1 MLKLAVL
8 SPEERV
14 YFIEIHSSELLQ
26 WLFSLWRIC
35 RALRELWIRI
45 YIVYN
50 CSIFH
55 DKVST
60 RLFREEVAGVKV
72 RAQSLWL
79 NCQFNFNDKCGQG
92 AETVVPASPSL
103 QQLRWPRERPVT
115 LSAPLELL
123 SDQQIRLWLY
133 WEALCSGTSAG
144 RACKRRGTSQWN
156 PAKEKKKAT
165 KTTLY
170 APSLAPSS
178 WKIQLATS
186 WCPAVINSSQA
197 TGSFSADLK
206 RALVYVTLKGHA
218 ITFKIA
224 CQWNLMASL
233 RKFTSNTCP
242 LESVN
247 TFFLQVFVFKG
258 QIKKETF

>member
-8 SPEERV
+8 SAEERV

-35 RALRELWIRI
+35 RALRELWIWM

-50 CSIFH
+50 RSIFH
-55 DKVST
+55 NKIST

-92 AETVVPASPSL
+92 AETAVPASPSL

-123 SDQQIRLWLY
+123 SDQQIRLWPC
-133 WEALCSGTSAG
+133 ARGTSAG
-144 RACKRRGTSQWN
+144 RACKSKGTFSETLLKKRKKQPKQHCMHPPWRWV
-156 PAKEKKKAT
+156 AEK
-165 KTTLY
+165 Y
-170 APSLAPSS
+170 S
-178 WKIQLATS
+178 
-186 WCPAVINSSQA
+186 
-197 TGSFSADLK
+197 
-206 RALVYVTLKGHA
+206 
-218 ITFKIA
+218 
-224 CQWNLMASL
+224 
-233 RKFTSNTCP
+233 
-242 LESVN
+242 
-247 TFFLQVFVFKG
+247 
-258 QIKKETF
+258 